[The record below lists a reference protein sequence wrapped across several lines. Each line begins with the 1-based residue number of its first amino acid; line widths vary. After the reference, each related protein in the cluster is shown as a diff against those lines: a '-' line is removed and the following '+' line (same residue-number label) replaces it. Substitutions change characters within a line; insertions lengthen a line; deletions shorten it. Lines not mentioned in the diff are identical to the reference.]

1 MRHVQKINEFAGAL
15 SKPANQKMEF
25 MVSARKEGRNKGKQR
40 GGMRKLTFGPKRLR
54 KKKRICFWH
63 RLRPTLSATS
73 RRFYHES
80 DPVRED
86 TAIEWTT
93 VDGGDGKKEM

>member
-15 SKPANQKMEF
+15 SKPASQKMDF

-54 KKKRICFWH
+54 QNKICFWH
-63 RLRPTLSATS
+63 GLRGPKTHSFS
-73 RRFYHES
+73 NF
-80 DPVRED
+80 
-86 TAIEWTT
+86 
-93 VDGGDGKKEM
+93 KKISS